1 MGGGIIWTEVGIN
14 IDNLTLLDDRRNC
27 KLIQPQKNNETKI
40 AFIVHSRFKSC
51 DLRLIL
57 ENGETS
63 FYAKLPPKYSPVEK
77 KLPRREWDTSVAELP
92 PSPDADGIKYKYND
106 GIDIF
111 ILLIISTIILT
122 LVLIYEILYRIFNRG
137 RGIYPLSFTLNQTTD
152 KNGSAEGGSN
162 SGTILPT
169 SSAQSSAEQQQ
180 QQSQPY
186 DVTECPSTE
195 DPKLE
200 SKFFEPNWKNIGIEY
215 GELRENDTK
224 ICLPLPGRIHDERL
238 KLLRAHYA
246 TQVVPGILETG
257 HIDGGI
263 YYPKKKLN

>member
-1 MGGGIIWTEVGIN
+1 M
-14 IDNLTLLDDRRNC
+14 
-27 KLIQPQKNNETKI
+27 
-40 AFIVHSRFKSC
+40 
-51 DLRLIL
+51 
-57 ENGETS
+57 
-63 FYAKLPPKYSPVEK
+63 
-77 KLPRREWDTSVAELP
+77 
-92 PSPDADGIKYKYND
+92 
-106 GIDIF
+106 DIF
-111 ILLIISTIILT
+111 ILLIISTVILT

-263 YYPKKKLN
+263 YYRDGKNPKYIYDGDEYDSKEEAQLAVHYDRQFVIKEWYEQTHKNDMAYFVSVNLLKYNQG